1 MFLSWNMKT
10 GVERNQTHNTRIV
23 SFQNLKKDTHLM
35 QIEMVVEPG
44 KQV

>member
-10 GVERNQTHNTRIV
+10 CVERNQTQSTRFV
-23 SFQNLKKDTHLM
+23 SLQNLKKDTHLM
-35 QIEMVVEPG
+35 QIEMVVKPG